1 MDLKTISQLLDFLI
15 GSDCKKSTCNAGN
28 PGLIPGSGKSPEE
41 GNGYPLQYSCLEN
54 SMDRG
59 AWVATVHWVMELDM
73 TERLTH
79 FFFSIVASDGYFQ
92 KWWITLNM
100 NIKVGL
106 ILWTWWK
113 MWILSHRQWN
123 ALQPTGMRLGAL
135 VGLPRTATGCLG
147 VPGRNRAHGAGEKG
161 AADSQLQ
168 ALQKHSRIRG
178 FA

>member
-73 TERLTH
+73 TERRTH

-92 KWWITLNM
+92 K
-100 NIKVGL
+100 
-106 ILWTWWK
+106 
-113 MWILSHRQWN
+113 
-123 ALQPTGMRLGAL
+123 
-135 VGLPRTATGCLG
+135 
-147 VPGRNRAHGAGEKG
+147 
-161 AADSQLQ
+161 
-168 ALQKHSRIRG
+168 
-178 FA
+178 